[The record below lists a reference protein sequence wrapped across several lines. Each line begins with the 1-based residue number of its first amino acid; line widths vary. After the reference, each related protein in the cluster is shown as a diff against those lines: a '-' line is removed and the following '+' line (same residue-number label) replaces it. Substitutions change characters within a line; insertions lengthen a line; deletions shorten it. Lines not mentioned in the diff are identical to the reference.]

1 MKLLLKNGRLFDGI
15 RLSDGL
21 SGILV
26 EDGVIRTIGKDLP
39 EDGVE
44 VLDLEG
50 KILSPGFIDLHA
62 HFRDPGYEWREDT
75 ASGARAA
82 AEGGYTTVVTMPNT
96 DPVVDSAAMVEYVVA
111 RGKVSGG
118 ARVLPAGC
126 VSTGR
131 KGAYLAELGLMADA
145 GAVLFTDDGSP
156 VDNAK
161 LLKAALRYTR
171 DLGVRIMEH
180 PEEASLTEKAQ
191 VNEGVVSASSGLKGW
206 PASAELIDIQR
217 GIALCRETDAP
228 IHFTHVS
235 TALAMDAIR
244 SAKREGLPVS
254 CDVTPHHL
262 VLDET
267 SILVSRFSSTYK
279 VNPPLRTR
287 RDVKALWDAVADG
300 TVDAVATDHAPYHM
314 DEKDVPFQEA
324 PSGIASIECSVAAV
338 LDAWL
343 KLGRPTSI
351 DRMLAL
357 FTSGPASVLPG
368 KWRALG
374 TLREGAVA
382 DLTVVDPEA
391 IRKVDVRTWKSKA
404 RLCPWND
411 EFLQGWPVLAV
422 AEGNVVMNRLEDEE

>member
-15 RLSDGL
+15 RLADDRSAV
-21 SGILV
+21 LV

-39 EDGVE
+39 EDGAE
-44 VLDLEG
+44 VMDLEG
-50 KILSPGFIDLHA
+50 RILCPGFIDLHA

-82 AEGGYTTVVTMPNT
+82 ASGGYTTVVTMPNT
-96 DPVVDSAAMVEYVVA
+96 DPVVDSAAMVEYIVA
-111 RGKVSGG
+111 RGKSSGG

-126 VSTGR
+126 VSAGR
-131 KGAYLAELGLMADA
+131 KGTQLAEIGLMADA

-156 VDNAK
+156 VENAK
-161 LLKAALRYTR
+161 LLKAALRYSKPL
-171 DLGVRIMEH
+171 DVRIMEH

-206 PASAELIDIQR
+206 PASAELIDVQR

-267 SILVSRFSSTYK
+267 SILVSRFSSAYK

-287 RDVKALWDAVADG
+287 RDVKALWEAVADG

-343 KLGRPTSI
+343 KLGRPVPLE
-351 DRMLAL
+351 RMLAL

-374 TLREGAVA
+374 TLREGTVA
-382 DLTVVDPEA
+382 DLTAVDPEV
-391 IRKVDVRTWKSKA
+391 IRKVDVGTWKSKA

-422 AEGNVVMNRLEDEE
+422 VEGRVVMNRLEDEE